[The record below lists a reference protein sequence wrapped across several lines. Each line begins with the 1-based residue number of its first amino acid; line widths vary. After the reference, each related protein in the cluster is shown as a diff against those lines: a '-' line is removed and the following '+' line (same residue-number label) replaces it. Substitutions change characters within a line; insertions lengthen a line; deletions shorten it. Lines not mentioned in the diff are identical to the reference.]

1 MARDMSDKDI
11 MKMELEQLQKE
22 VNNTRI
28 AVSYL
33 SVLARHHRGR
43 LELYKS

>member
-22 VNNTRI
+22 VNTPRT

-33 SVLARHHRGR
+33 SVHPGI
-43 LELYKS
+43 